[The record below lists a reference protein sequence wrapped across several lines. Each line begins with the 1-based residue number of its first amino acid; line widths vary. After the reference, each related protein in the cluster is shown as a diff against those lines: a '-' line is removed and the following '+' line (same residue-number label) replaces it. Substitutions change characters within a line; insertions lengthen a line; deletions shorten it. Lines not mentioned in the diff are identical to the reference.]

1 MSENEDPNFLDE
13 SLEQLSQYGK
23 TAVHHLDQH
32 EFNVHYSSSREK
44 NLMENITK
52 AQILV
57 EFTQDNFN
65 DEVYEDFFDYNDLGI
80 PIAIALTQEMIILT
94 DKGDALIDET
104 WNELCQLFGA
114 DPNGQY
120 KSIDDVTLITDR

>member
-1 MSENEDPNFLDE
+1 MSENDDPNLLDE
-13 SLEQLSQYGK
+13 SSEQLSQHGK
-23 TAVHHLDQH
+23 SGVHCLDPH
-32 EFNVHYSSSREK
+32 ELNASYLSSREK

-52 AQILV
+52 AHILV

-65 DEVYEDFFDYNDLGI
+65 DDEYDEFFDYNDLGI

-120 KSIDDVTLITDR
+120 NSIDDVTSYAGK

>member
-1 MSENEDPNFLDE
+1 M
-13 SLEQLSQYGK
+13 
-23 TAVHHLDQH
+23 
-32 EFNVHYSSSREK
+32 K
-44 NLMENITK
+44 NINK

-114 DPNGQY
+114 DPNGKY
-120 KSIDDVTLITDR
+120 ETVDDVTSL